1 MFLFHKKKK
10 NLCWDIDTLVQWNH
24 VSTRAMTNPVLVDWL
39 VFNCELI
46 FLSPPQDP
54 VKDTVALTFCYEGN
68 TQVLNVHLPD
78 YSGVLVDC
86 LQGTRVD

>member
-46 FLSPPQDP
+46 FLSPPRI
-54 VKDTVALTFCYEGN
+54 L
-68 TQVLNVHLPD
+68 
-78 YSGVLVDC
+78 
-86 LQGTRVD
+86 